1 MDFGT
6 LFAGFVFSVVGL
18 SLFVYGKR
26 QTLPVP
32 ILGGIVLMTLPV
44 LLPDPIAMSI
54 VGTGITA
61 GAYGFRH
68 TLG

>member
-6 LFAGFVFSVVGL
+6 FFAGFVFSVVGL
-18 SLFVYGKR
+18 ALFLYGKR

-32 ILGGIVLMTLPV
+32 IFAGIVLMALPV
-44 LLPDPIAMSI
+44 FLHDPIAMAV

-61 GAYGFRH
+61 GSYGLRH
-68 TLG
+68 AAA